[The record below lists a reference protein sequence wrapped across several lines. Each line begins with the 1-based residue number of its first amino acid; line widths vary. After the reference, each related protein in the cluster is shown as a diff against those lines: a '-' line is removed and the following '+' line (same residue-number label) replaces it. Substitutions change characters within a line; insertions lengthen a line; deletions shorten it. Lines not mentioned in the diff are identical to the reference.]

1 MESNS
6 EIERLIE
13 HLKEKGLNRSREEI
27 KALLEKRRKHLRL
40 YQTGNQYY
48 DESKFK
54 CANCNGQHTVQ
65 GEYWADGK
73 LHEDKACIV
82 IIMPL
87 LKRILQKPEEL
98 DQKVKD
104 LCPHAG
110 AIREFQ
116 GLDKGYIPG
125 PYATCQ
131 RPEESESE

>member
-87 LKRILQKPEEL
+87 LKRIIHNQRISRIRQRIYTRP
-98 DQKVKD
+98 
-104 LCPHAG
+104 LCYMPKARR
-110 AIREFQ
+110 IR
-116 GLDKGYIPG
+116 I
-125 PYATCQ
+125 
-131 RPEESESE
+131 